1 MTGWLNDNNKGVSVN
16 PKLLIYPS
24 STPFPFGNHKL
35 VCYVCGSPS
44 VLDIS
49 SFVSFFW
56 FHIYATSYN
65 ICLWL
70 TALSRIIYLKVP
82 VALFSKFIL
91 CIYWV
96 FIAVCRLSLGAVSR
110 LLTAVASSLIAK
122 HRLQGVRASVVVHR
136 LSCPR
141 YVGSFQTRDRTPV
154 PCLGRQIV
162 NHWNSREAFP
172 VGS

>member
-1 MTGWLNDNNKGVSVN
+1 MQHHTKFVLG
-16 PKLLIYPS
+16 LL
-24 STPFPFGNHKL
+24 HL
-35 VCYVCGSPS
+35 VGQS
-44 VLDIS
+44 IS
-49 SFVSFFW
+49 RSQW
-56 FHIYATSYN
+56 
-65 ICLWL
+65 
-70 TALSRIIYLKVP
+70 
-82 VALFSKFIL
+82 ALFLKFIL